1 MKLKLFSK
9 EDALK
14 CIAQIGKNGQPFEIS
29 LGEDICFGHDKW
41 VNVGT
46 ITLQP
51 GGQYLENETRYDEY
65 CAAKFGGFEW
75 QILSLEKLNDNI
87 TEALEN
93 SDSKDRVKNSKDRV
107 QKAFREGLQDVLRRT
122 LLLLPIFD
130 VETIGKIPLQKPI
143 TIVTDTFVKSNFSS
157 TERGRFEL
165 PEVLASSDFK
175 SDAIDHSA
183 TSPVNLSNLC

>member
-1 MKLKLFSK
+1 M
-9 EDALK
+9 
-14 CIAQIGKNGQPFEIS
+14 
-29 LGEDICFGHDKW
+29 
-41 VNVGT
+41 NVGT

-87 TEALEN
+87 TKALEN
-93 SDSKDRVKNSKDRV
+93 PQNKDRV

-143 TIVTDTFVKSNFSS
+143 TCNN
-157 TERGRFEL
+157 R
-165 PEVLASSDFK
+165 
-175 SDAIDHSA
+175 
-183 TSPVNLSNLC
+183 